1 MTTLLLAS
9 SCHQQQTFL
18 DSVPIDI
25 VNKHNPIQIDIYDIV
40 DSISYIP
47 LETSNNCLLGDIQCV
62 KKDDDVFFVKDIKGI
77 FVFDKEGRFKN
88 EIGRR
93 GNGPGEYF
101 YIDNFYLDRKNK
113 LVCLIFNAK
122 KQILQYDYDG
132 NYVSTLHFDENDM
145 NIESVMMCG
154 EDEFLAYYPL
164 PNDVFHGDSEE

>member
-1 MTTLLLAS
+1 MIDHAAVILADPR
-9 SCHQQQTFL
+9 F
-18 DSVPIDI
+18 
-25 VNKHNPIQIDIYDIV
+25 KA
-40 DSISYIP
+40 P
-47 LETSNNCLLGDIQCV
+47 L
-62 KKDDDVFFVKDIKGI
+62 GI

-154 EDEFLAYYPL
+154 EDEFLGAKSNL
-164 PNDVFHGDSEE
+164 HSIWN